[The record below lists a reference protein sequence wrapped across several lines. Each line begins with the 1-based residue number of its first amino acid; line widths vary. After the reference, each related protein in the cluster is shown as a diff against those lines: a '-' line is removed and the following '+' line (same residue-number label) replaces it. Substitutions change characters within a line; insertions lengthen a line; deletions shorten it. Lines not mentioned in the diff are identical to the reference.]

1 MTTVQLLV
9 TLTVAGALLAL
20 LLALVR
26 LLRGPTQ
33 ADRVVALDVVFSA
46 SLALT
51 VAAALST
58 GRVLFL
64 DVGIG
69 LAVVGFVATIVW
81 ARLIDTSPE
90 DSE

>member
-1 MTTVQLLV
+1 VSDNEIM
-9 TLTVAGALLAL
+9 VAGIVSGALLAL
-20 LLALVR
+20 LLAFVR

-46 SLALT
+46 NLALSA
-51 VAAALST
+51 AAALGT

-81 ARLIDTSPE
+81 ARLIDASPE
-90 DSE
+90 GRG

>member
-64 DVGIG
+64 DVAIG